1 MRTAYS
7 LAVSYS
13 IQWGRVCPTTPA
25 GCRPPLDA
33 DPWMQTRLDTDPP
46 DADPPMQ
53 TLPSGCRH
61 PLWMQIPPLD
71 TDPPL
76 DADPPLSREQTDGCK
91 NTTFRKLCLRAVN
104 IYQFIDI
111 FEVIMCSKIHFLNLV
126 WVNIMYK
133 YVHKNKYQKE
143 KEIVVE
149 LLNCT
154 LQFPKG
160 RGSDSQCPPSPYA
173 SACRSLDCLLLN
185 ATFRKKCFS
194 INNRWSSFV
203 GFR

>member
-1 MRTAYS
+1 MGAGLPNHSPWMQTS
-7 LAVSYS
+7 
-13 IQWGRVCPTTPA
+13 P

-46 DADPPMQ
+46 DADPPHADPLQ
-53 TLPSGCRH
+53 DADT

-71 TDPPL
+71 ADPPS

-126 WVNIMYK
+126 
-133 YVHKNKYQKE
+133 
-143 KEIVVE
+143 
-149 LLNCT
+149 
-154 LQFPKG
+154 
-160 RGSDSQCPPSPYA
+160 
-173 SACRSLDCLLLN
+173 
-185 ATFRKKCFS
+185 
-194 INNRWSSFV
+194 
-203 GFR
+203 